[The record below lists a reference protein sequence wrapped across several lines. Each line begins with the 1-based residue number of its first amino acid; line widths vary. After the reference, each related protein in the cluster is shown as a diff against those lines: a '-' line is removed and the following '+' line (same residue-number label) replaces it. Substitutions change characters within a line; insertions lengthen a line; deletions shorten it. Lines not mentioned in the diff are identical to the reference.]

1 MTKEGELEYWREG
14 QYIFIR
20 DNGHVYKIDM
30 AKEGAL
36 ERALDHICGFT
47 SLLLSKQKKIKVTH
61 ITYVGNLYF
70 FYVTRR

>member
-1 MTKEGELEYWREG
+1 MTKEGKLEYWREG

-47 SLLLSKQKKIKVTH
+47 SLLLSK
-61 ITYVGNLYF
+61 
-70 FYVTRR
+70 